1 MKKRLLAAI
10 LSIVTVFCLSSSA
23 FALTAPTAEEVIDLG
38 DGYYLVVDGVAQ
50 TSPLHSTSI
59 RAAALSG
66 TTINATKNAS
76 IYNGSVKIGNISI
89 SGNFTYNGTTAVAN
103 YGSVSGSGL
112 NGWTYVRGSA
122 SCYAATV
129 TGHYT
134 FKTGLTITKDFSLY
148 LICQP
153 NGTVS

>member
-1 MKKRLLAAI
+1 MKKRLLAVL
-10 LSIVTVFCLSSSA
+10 LSLVTVFCLSASA
-23 FALTAPTAEEVIDLG
+23 FALTPPDEGEVIDLG
-38 DGYYLVVDGVAQ
+38 DGYYLVVDGIEQ
-50 TSPLHSTSI
+50 STLTNPLA
-59 RAAALSG
+59 RLSG

-76 IYNGSVKIGNISI
+76 VYNGSVKIGNISI

-112 NGWTYVRGSA
+112 NGWTYSSGSA

-134 FKTGLTITKDFSLY
+134 FKLSTTSKSFTLY

-153 NGTVS
+153 DGSVS